1 MADEVGL
8 EDPDRIA
15 LLTIGENRQGHVTV
29 LGGIAPA
36 VWRTADGATLRQFV
50 DAAIAAY
57 DEPEG
62 FDAAGAVLV
71 AVGQLLDAGLLTSDE
86 PVLARREDVAWVD
99 SGDRIVALP
108 LSTGADRQL
117 AQPAAL
123 SGSAALIW
131 EWLDEPVTM
140 TQLIARATEAAG
152 VDAHEDVAAQV
163 EAFVAAA
170 DRVASDRRA
179 GLRSRSVN
187 SGRPPRPSRRLRIG
201 P

>member
-1 MADEVGL
+1 M
-8 EDPDRIA
+8 
-15 LLTIGENRQGHVTV
+15 
-29 LGGIAPA
+29 
-36 VWRTADGATLRQFV
+36 
-50 DAAIAAY
+50 
-57 DEPEG
+57 
-62 FDAAGAVLV
+62 LV
-71 AVGQLLDAGLLTSDE
+71 AVGHLLDAGLLTSDE

-163 EAFVAAA
+163 
-170 DRVASDRRA
+170 RRS
-179 GLRSRSVN
+179 SRS
-187 SGRPPRPSRRLRIG
+187 
-201 P
+201 